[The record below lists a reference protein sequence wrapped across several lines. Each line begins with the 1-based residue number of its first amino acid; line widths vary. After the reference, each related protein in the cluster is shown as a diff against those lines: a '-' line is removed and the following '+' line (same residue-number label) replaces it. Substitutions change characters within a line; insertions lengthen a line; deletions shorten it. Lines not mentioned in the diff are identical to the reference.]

1 MTHAAMTEEQEIA
14 YAEMEPPVNVD
25 VPHVQQEGSVLT
37 CTMGNWD
44 GEPTHYSYQWR
55 VDGVPVGSDSPSL
68 QLSQADIGKTAT
80 CVVTAGNAKGIVEA
94 PPSVDVIVEGPPEEG
109 VQSYERS

>member
-1 MTHAAMTEEQEIA
+1 MTEEQEIA

-68 QLSQADIGKTAT
+68 QLSHADIGKTARPT
-80 CVVTAGNAKGIVEA
+80 RGGSTEL
-94 PPSVDVIVEGPPEEG
+94 
-109 VQSYERS
+109 